1 MATERRRALHQR
13 SNSQINAGVKQTEDV
28 SSSLA
33 SSQTL
38 FHNLPAKRSQ
48 HSRTGSLETGLNLHT
63 RYNDENEGVPSR
75 GTSVTSKRTS
85 KTDRSSSPEKRG
97 SKLTIHVVGSTSRT
111 DNVKGSDIRVPSG
124 PPPYTGPPQDT
135 STIRFVRR
143 SNSTA
148 TAAKVTSKPSA
159 STLSSNNSE
168 SADHDLSSFFALPTS
183 EHTPSPD
190 YTAGSTIK
198 QIKAQT
204 SRSTLSTEPK
214 TSFEITN
221 FIVQNFPPPPPIP
234 ETPRGLRSTI
244 RLVPHSPLA
253 GTPVSG
259 RSRSRSNP
267 RSVSSGTRSR
277 SSTTN
282 SAGSRPR
289 SRSNEFQRLRRGSF
303 TQVTRVSSKH
313 STNSYISSVSAIGLP
328 PTRPLPTPPQRS
340 GGPVFQEVS
349 EPLPSPVSL
358 PKLLR
363 PILKKGKTSP
373 EIEAASPDVTPPI
386 DAEQFPEIQPAL
398 SWILETETTAPAP
411 LKINKP
417 KRARM
422 QVAQDGEV
430 SRAIHSSNGRKAS
443 NPLSRLVWGYSS
455 STTSLSE
462 AGNSYSTSGPAV
474 NVKNT
479 RGFSPQILQTE
490 GLQSQRATVFSP
502 ADSRSELK
510 RQSSKASFYN
520 PQAVPEWAR
529 VYYGRGTPLPHHREE
544 SVDDDDLAITPVLQ
558 RPRPARLQ
566 HVATHASNAGSLW
579 MGTINPEG
587 RDLQDQF
594 HQPHL
599 ETYPTNRSERFNIH
613 LVLACV
619 GFVFPIAWF
628 IGAFHPLP
636 EQKRRERRERQEIRR
651 VVQGAV
657 IPPSRSSH
665 VRGPSI
671 THYEDSV
678 DTESLP
684 SFTTYEEGRRWDNAR
699 WWRNVNRVMSVFGI
713 LILGAIIAL
722 LVVGL
727 KGRKI

>member
-33 SSQTL
+33 SSQAL
-38 FHNLPAKRSQ
+38 FHNLPAKGSQ
-48 HSRTGSLETGLNLHT
+48 HSRTGSLETVLNPHT

-75 GTSVTSKRTS
+75 GTSVRSKRTS

-97 SKLTIHVVGSTSRT
+97 SKLTIQVVGSTSRT
-111 DNVKGSDIRVPSG
+111 ENVKSSDIRVPSG

-148 TAAKVTSKPSA
+148 TAAKVTAKPSA

-168 SADHDLSSFFALPTS
+168 SADHDLSSFFPLPTS

-190 YTAGSTIK
+190 YTAGSSIK

-204 SRSTLSTEPK
+204 SISTLSTEPK
-214 TSFEITN
+214 TSLEIHN
-221 FIVQNFPPPPPIP
+221 FIVANFPPPPPIP

-267 RSVSSGTRSR
+267 RSVSTGTRSR

-313 STNSYISSVSAIGLP
+313 STNSYISSISAIGLP
-328 PTRPLPTPPQRS
+328 PTRPLPTPPERS
-340 GGPVFQEVS
+340 VGPIFQEVA
-349 EPLPSPVSL
+349 EPLPSPTSL
-358 PKLLR
+358 PKLPK
-363 PILKKGKTSP
+363 PILKKARTVQ
-373 EIEAASPDVTPPI
+373 EIEDSSPDVTPPI

-422 QVAQDGEV
+422 QAVQDDGV

-443 NPLSRLVWGYSS
+443 NPLARLVWGYNTS
-455 STTSLSE
+455 STSISE
-462 AGNSYSTSGPAV
+462 AGSNFGTPGPSV

-479 RGFSPQILQTE
+479 KGFSPQILQTE

-502 ADSRSELK
+502 VDSPVDLN
-510 RQSSKASFYN
+510 RQSSKASSYN
-520 PQAVPEWAR
+520 PQTVPEWAR
-529 VYYGRGTPLPHHREE
+529 VYYGRGTLLPHHREE
-544 SVDDDDLAITPVLQ
+544 SIDDDLAITPVVQ
-558 RPRPARLQ
+558 RPRPARIQ
-566 HVATHASNAGSLW
+566 RIATHASNAGSLW
-579 MGTINPEG
+579 MGTFNPEG

-594 HQPHL
+594 NQPHL
-599 ETYPTNRSERFNIH
+599 EAYPINRSERFNIH
-613 LVLACV
+613 LVLALV

-628 IGAFHPLP
+628 VGAFYPLP
-636 EQKRRERRERQEIRR
+636 AQKRRERRERQEIRR
-651 VVQGAV
+651 AVQGAV
-657 IPPSRSSH
+657 IPPSQSNH

-671 THYEDSV
+671 THYEESV

-699 WWRNVNRVMSVFGI
+699 WWRNINRVMSVIGI
-713 LILGAIIAL
+713 LVLGAIIAL

-727 KGRKI
+727 KGRKN